1 LRMPFVNDM
10 ALHVAKQEVSRLQT
24 GPSGRPNP
32 SMSFSSL
39 GKQCDD
45 MSSENRY
52 GLVTELATI
61 GANYVCTGNLA
72 LLPPSFII

>member
-1 LRMPFVNDM
+1 MPFVNDM

-52 GLVTELATI
+52 GLVT
-61 GANYVCTGNLA
+61 ANYVCTGNLA